1 MYHIYAI
8 VNKENNKIYIGQTKQ
23 GYLKRFIQHKCPRSG
38 CPLLKNAINKYGKE
52 NFVCE
57 LLDFAENQEEAN
69 RKEIMW
75 IALLKTFQR
84 QNGYNLSMGGS
95 FGNFNKETLKKM
107 SNKKKGKLNNFY
119 NKKHTE
125 ESKKKMSEWKKQNYI
140 LEKHPGAKKIKCV
153 ELNKIYDCVKL
164 AEKELGINAH
174 HIGQVANCQKG
185 RKTAGRK
192 HRLMVGDA
200 TSWKDV
206 DKLMGGEIAD
216 LVVTDPPY
224 NVDITGSDNKK
235 ILNDNMTDSDFEE
248 FLLGAFQNL
257 YERLKEGGAFY
268 VWHASRTQRE
278 FENALNRAG
287 LYVREQLIWNKNSLV
302 LGRSDYQ
309 WKHEPC
315 LYGWKE
321 GSHYFIDDRTQ
332 TTVQELEQ
340 TDIKKLKKEDLIKL
354 LEEIMSYET
363 TVINEAKPQRNADHP
378 TMKPIRLIGRLVKN
392 SSKKGEKVLDL
403 FGGSGS
409 TLIACE
415 ELGRV
420 CYINE
425 LDPRYADCILDRFE
439 KMTGIKPEKI
449 G

>member
-1 MYHIYAI
+1 MIDKNGEI
-8 VNKENNKIYIGQTKQ
+8 VAGHTRYKASQKLGLTEVPCIVADDLNEEQIKAFRLADNKTAELATWD
-23 GYLKRFIQHKCPRSG
+23 
-38 CPLLKNAINKYGKE
+38 E
-52 NFVCE
+52 E
-57 LLDFAENQEEAN
+57 LLALELADIKIDMGDFGFEPIVPDDEEPEEDDYEVNLPDQE
-69 RKEIMW
+69 
-75 IALLKTFQR
+75 KTR
-84 QNGYNLSMGGS
+84 
-95 FGNFNKETLKKM
+95 T
-107 SNKKKGKLNNFY
+107 
-119 NKKHTE
+119 
-125 ESKKKMSEWKKQNYI
+125 NY
-140 LEKHPGAKKIKCV
+140 G
-153 ELNKIYDCVKL
+153 ELWQ
-164 AEKELGINAH
+164 LG
-174 HIGQVANCQKG
+174 
-185 RKTAGRK
+185 K

-235 ILNDNMTDSDFEE
+235 ILNDNMTDTDFEE

-332 TTVQELEQ
+332 TTVQELEN

-354 LEEIMSYET
+354 LEEILSYET

-425 LDPRYADCILDRFE
+425 LDPRYADVIIDRWE
-439 KMTGIKPEKI
+439 QMTGETAVKI

>member
-1 MYHIYAI
+1 MEIVYKKLNEIKPYKRNPRNNEPAI
-8 VNKENNKIYIGQTKQ
+8 EAVANSIKEFGFKVPIVIDKNGEIVAGHTRYKASQKLGLTEVPCIVADDLNEEQIKAFRLADNKTAELATWD
-23 GYLKRFIQHKCPRSG
+23 
-38 CPLLKNAINKYGKE
+38 E
-52 NFVCE
+52 E
-57 LLDFAENQEEAN
+57 LL
-69 RKEIMW
+69 
-75 IALLKTFQR
+75 ALELADIK
-84 QNGYNLSMGGS
+84 LDM
-95 FGNFNKETLKKM
+95 GNFGFEPIVPDDEEPEEDDYEVTLPDQEKTRT
-107 SNKKKGKLNNFY
+107 NYGELWKL
-119 NKKHTE
+119 
-125 ESKKKMSEWKKQNYI
+125 
-140 LEKHPGAKKIKCV
+140 G
-153 ELNKIYDCVKL
+153 
-164 AEKELGINAH
+164 
-174 HIGQVANCQKG
+174 
-185 RKTAGRK
+185 K

-200 TSWKDV
+200 TNYKDIE
-206 DKLMGGEIAD
+206 KLMGGEIAD

-224 NVDITGSDNKK
+224 NVDVTGSDNKK
-235 ILNDNMTDSDFEE
+235 ILNDNMTDSEFEE

-287 LYVREQLIWNKNSLV
+287 LFVREQLIWNKNSLV

-354 LEEIMSYET
+354 LEEILSYET
-363 TVINEAKPQRNADHP
+363 TVINEAKPQRNPDHP

-425 LDPRYADCILDRFE
+425 LDPRYADVIIDRWE
-439 KMTGIKPEKI
+439 QMTGETAVKI